1 MFHPFEDK
9 EEVENI
15 KKERDELLRQLE
27 SYDIVES
34 EKRFLIRRIEII
46 TDKLLEKARYSKK
59 V

>member
-27 SYDIVES
+27 LYDIVDS

-46 TDKLLEKARYSKK
+46 TEKLLEKAKYSKK

>member
-1 MFHPFEDK
+1 MFHPFEDE
-9 EEVENI
+9 EEVESI

-27 SYDIVES
+27 KYDIVDS

-46 TDKLLEKARYSKK
+46 TDKLLEKAKYSKK